1 VSEII
6 VLHPGE
12 KERGYSTTHVFR
24 PVEGQPATPATL
36 PDDYRAL
43 ERYGFDIDTF
53 TREAMQP

>member
-12 KERGYSTTHVFR
+12 KEKGYSTTHVFR
-24 PVEGQPATPATL
+24 TFEGRAISATL
-36 PDDYRAL
+36 PDDYRFL